1 MISVLIKA
9 LENFSVTL
17 NFSSLEPP
25 KSDTLVVMNSFVYES
40 NVGLSIKQF
49 TNTHND
55 ALI

>member
-25 KSDTLVVMNSFVYES
+25 KSDTFVVINSLVYES